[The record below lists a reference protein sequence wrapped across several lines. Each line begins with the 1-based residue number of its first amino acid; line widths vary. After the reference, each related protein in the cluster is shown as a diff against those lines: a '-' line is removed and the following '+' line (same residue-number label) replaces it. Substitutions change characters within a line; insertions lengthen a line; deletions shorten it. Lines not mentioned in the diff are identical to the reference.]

1 MFRYGLTI
9 FLSAFLLFQVQPLI
23 AKYILPWFGGG
34 SSVWTTCLLFFQVI
48 LLLGYAYAHF
58 LSSRLTPRRQALVH
72 LGLLAVSLAFLPI
85 APNAEMW
92 KPTAPGNHVWRI
104 LLLLTS
110 TIGMPYFLLSST
122 GPFLQEIFRR
132 QSGQPAYRLYALSNL
147 GSLLALL
154 SYPFVFEPQLRLWT
168 QIVAWS
174 SGYALFVILC
184 GVVTWQL
191 RNAGENVAETQPRA
205 ARGAKRSATPVRRDY
220 LLWLALAT
228 CGSVMLMASTN
239 QITLN
244 IPSIPFLWVAPLAL
258 YLMTFIICF
267 DHDRWYNRGIFW
279 PLLGL
284 AAACSC
290 VALWRGHHMR
300 LDMTL
305 AIYLGTL
312 FVSCMVCHGELAR
325 SRPAP
330 LFATQFYLTVAAG
343 GALGGILVAV
353 IAPLVLPDFWEYQI
367 GLVATILLAV
377 VSLFLAATRE
387 RLPQTS
393 WLGGAMVLVA
403 APLLMLAI
411 LKISW
416 ETNETLKPLAISRDF
431 YGVLRVFEKTIQY
444 DANGP
449 QRLLVHGSIDHGFQ
463 YVDPEKGRFATSYYG
478 RTSGVGLAIDRHP
491 RRFAL
496 NPDERHLKIGV
507 LGLGAGTL
515 AAAAQP
521 GDTLTFY
528 EINPAVVDVAN
539 KYFTYCKNSGAAIDY
554 VMGDARI
561 EMERQLAAGKAQEFD
576 VLAID
581 AFSSDSIPM
590 HLLTV
595 ESVALYR
602 KHLKPDG
609 ILCIHISNLFLDL
622 DRVVRGIANALEV
635 PCVFI
640 ESQPDAT
647 PGAYFS
653 NWGLLTTNEKF
664 LQDATVAAA
673 IAATRP
679 WGQRPVAWTD
689 DYASLWEIVRTVH

>member
-58 LSSRLTPRRQALVH
+58 LSSRLSPRRQAVVH
-72 LGLLAVSLAFLPI
+72 LTLLALSLGFLPI
-85 APNAEMW
+85 APSAEFW
-92 KPTAPGNHVWRI
+92 KPTASENHAWRI
-104 LLLLTS
+104 LLLLAS
-110 TIGMPYFLLSST
+110 TIGVPYFLLSST

-132 QSGQPAYRLYALSNL
+132 QSGQPPYRLYALSNL

-154 SYPFVFEPQLRLWT
+154 SYPFVFEPQFRLWT

-174 SGYALFVILC
+174 SGYALFVVLS
-184 GVVTWQL
+184 GLVTWQL
-191 RNAGENVAETQPRA
+191 LSHDDEKVASAPRV
-205 ARGAKRSATPVRRDY
+205 ARATKRALPPTRRDY
-220 LLWLALAT
+220 ALWLALST

-258 YLMTFIICF
+258 YLVSFIICF
-267 DHDRWYNRGIFW
+267 DHDRWYHRGVFW
-279 PLLGL
+279 PLLGI
-284 AAACSC
+284 AAAFSC

-312 FVSCMVCHGELAR
+312 FASCMICHGELAR

-330 LFATQFYLTVAAG
+330 FFATQFYLVVAAG

-353 IAPLVLPDFWEYQI
+353 LAPLLLPDFWEYQI
-367 GLVATILLAV
+367 GLVATILLAI
-377 VSLFLAATRE
+377 VSLFLAASRE
-387 RLPQTS
+387 RLPSSS
-393 WLGGAMVLVA
+393 WVGGAMVLLA
-403 APLLMLAI
+403 APLFMLAV
-411 LKISW
+411 LKMSW
-416 ETNETLKPLAISRDF
+416 NPTEKLTPLAITRDF
-431 YGVLRVFEKTIQY
+431 FGVLRVFDKTTQG
-444 DANGP
+444 DPNGP

-463 YVDPEKGRFATSYYG
+463 YVDVAKRHFATSYYG
-478 RTSGVGLAIDRHP
+478 PTSGVGLAIDRHP
-491 RRFAL
+491 RRFSP
-496 NPDERHLKIGV
+496 NPAQRHLKIGV

-515 AAAAQP
+515 AAAAKP
-521 GDTLTFY
+521 GDTMTFY
-528 EINPAVVDVAN
+528 EINPAVVDLAN
-539 KYFTYCKNSGAAIDY
+539 EYFTYCKDSAAKIDY
-554 VMGDARI
+554 ILGDARL
-561 EMERQLAAGKAQEFD
+561 EMERQLAAGEPQEFD

-595 ESVALYR
+595 ESVQVYLR
-602 KHLKPDG
+602 HLQPDG
-609 ILCIHISNLFLDL
+609 ILCFHISNLFLDL
-622 DRVVRGIANALEV
+622 DRVVRGIADALEV
-635 PCVFI
+635 PCIFI
-640 ESQPDAT
+640 ESRPDAT
-647 PGAYFS
+647 PGCYFS
-653 NWGLLTTNEKF
+653 NWGLLTTNETF
-664 LQDATVAAA
+664 LRDPVVAAA

-689 DYASLWEIVRTVH
+689 DYASLWEIVRTK